1 MELVPWRPFQEV
13 GNLRWEMDEIWKRF
27 LGEEVASRFRSEK
40 WMPSMDIAEK
50 EDHILVTVELP
61 GFEPGDIDVRVTGD
75 LLTLKGEKGKEEV
88 EPEEH
93 YYCREINS
101 RTFHRTFRLP
111 ADVEGEMVKAVF
123 KNGVLRMR
131 LPKTTADEKKK
142 IRINIRS

>member
-27 LGEEVASRFRSEK
+27 LGENVANRFRSEK
-40 WMPSMDIAEK
+40 WMPSMDITEK

-75 LLTLKGEKGKEEV
+75 LLTLKGEKRKEEV

>member
-13 GNLRWEMDEIWKRF
+13 GNLRWEMDEMWKRF
-27 LGEEVASRFRSEK
+27 FGENVANRFRSGK
-40 WMPSMDIAEK
+40 WMPSMDITEK

-75 LLTLKGEKGKEEV
+75 LLTLRGEKSKEEIG
-88 EPEEH
+88 PEEH
-93 YYCREINS
+93 YCCREINS
-101 RTFHRTFRLP
+101 RTFHRSFRLP

-123 KNGVLRMR
+123 RNGVLRMS

-142 IRINIRS
+142 VRINIRT